1 MEYWC
6 AALHAEGLRPMKRWN
21 DECNEG
27 RTEEQK
33 RGYYHMVIG
42 QDSLFEIPKNKNRI
56 PEFSCWQFFCSKL
69 EARRPTNEWWCQERR
84 SKLTRFRILDIV
96 SLTVRSRSFHMKF
109 LTLIRLVTFV
119 FRLLLSSASVVPQKQ
134 SPSLALSSWKSLLSN
149 QTETWSL
156 RLLEATRI
164 LVARIAV
171 VSNV

>member
-6 AALHAEGLRPMKRWN
+6 AALHAEGLRPMKRRN

-84 SKLTRFRILDIV
+84 PKLTRFRILDIA
-96 SLTVRSRSFHMKF
+96 SLTVRINLRSFVSYAIPDTDQACYF
-109 LTLIRLVTFV
+109 CF
-119 FRLLLSSASVVPQKQ
+119 FRLLHIFGSSFSHR
-134 SPSLALSSWKSLLSN
+134 
-149 QTETWSL
+149 L
-156 RLLEATRI
+156 RLDCSFMVLYLTDKI
-164 LVARIAV
+164 
-171 VSNV
+171 